1 MNIKGLSGIAIVI
14 RMKSQNTIGKQI
26 TTLVR
31 IRRKMLIGKSGYF
44 LETQRNH
51 TFSEESS
58 LHFKIKLIK
67 VDQNFLHDF

>member
-1 MNIKGLSGIAIVI
+1 MNMKGLSGIAIVI

-51 TFSEESS
+51 TFSEES
-58 LHFKIKLIK
+58 
-67 VDQNFLHDF
+67 